1 LVRALLDANVL
12 ISAAIRP
19 SGPPG
24 QIVTVL
30 LTQAFELILS
40 PGIIEEVEIALA
52 LPKIRKYLRE
62 PEEAPRWLADIVAL
76 ADLVQDTGNI
86 TGVCRDPA
94 DDVVLAAAVEGRA
107 DKIVTGDDDLLVL
120 GDFEGIAIV
129 TPRGFLDTIRELR
142 LQSVQ
147 V

>member
-1 LVRALLDANVL
+1 MVRALLDANVL
-12 ISAAIRP
+12 VSAAIRP

-24 QIVTVL
+24 QIIAAL
-30 LTQAFELILS
+30 LTQSFDLILS
-40 PGIIEEVEIALA
+40 PGIIEEVQIALT

-62 PEEAPRWLADIVAL
+62 PQEAARWLADIVAL

-120 GDFEGIAIV
+120 GDFEGITIV
-129 TPRGFLDTIRELR
+129 TPRGFLDTITG
-142 LQSVQ
+142 
-147 V
+147 

>member
-1 LVRALLDANVL
+1 LIRALLDANVL

-24 QIVTVL
+24 QIIAAL
-30 LTQAFELILS
+30 LTRSFDLIVS

-62 PEEAPRWLADIVAL
+62 PQKAPRWLADIAAL
-76 ADLVQDTGNI
+76 ADLVQDTGKV
-86 TGVCRDPA
+86 TGACRDPA

-107 DKIVTGDDDLLVL
+107 DNIVTGDDDLLVL

-129 TPRGFLDTIRELR
+129 TRRSFLDAIT
-142 LQSVQ
+142 S
-147 V
+147 

>member
-24 QIVTVL
+24 RIIAAL
-30 LTQAFELILS
+30 LTQSFDLILS

-62 PEEAPRWLADIVAL
+62 PQEAPRWLADIVAL

-86 TGVCRDPA
+86 TGVCRD
-94 DDVVLAAAVEGRA
+94 GR
-107 DKIVTGDDDLLVL
+107 
-120 GDFEGIAIV
+120 
-129 TPRGFLDTIRELR
+129 
-142 LQSVQ
+142 
-147 V
+147 